1 MMERA
6 RLAVSAAVHEAAR
19 LWFWHAVGG
28 GCCCCC
34 CCCCF
39 SLDWL
44 GIVFVAVRAAAV
56 SLVFE
61 GIFAVLSS
69 RFMLFLR
76 CCYHREESV
85 NSAFASPFAVTTNI
99 LGGEADRQFQSFT
112 AGGLVYTSRT
122 DLERPCTWR
131 IRGVGGTAPKGPHRC
146 HSFRPRRSR
155 AEASSLHAVRGAAAH
170 VHLLSLDLDRH
181 APQLGVSN
189 FH

>member
-1 MMERA
+1 MKR
-6 RLAVSAAVHEAAR
+6 
-19 LWFWHAVGG
+19 HAFGSGMLLVVVVGG
-28 GCCCCC
+28 

-85 NSAFASPFAVTTNI
+85 NSAFATPFAVTTNI

-112 AGGLVYTSRT
+112 PGGLVYTSRT

-131 IRGVGGTAPKGPHRC
+131 SRGVGGTAPKGPHRC
-146 HSFRPRRSR
+146 HNFRPRRS
-155 AEASSLHAVRGAAAH
+155 APKQAARLQSGRS
-170 VHLLSLDLDRH
+170 VGRSGRSV
-181 APQLGVSN
+181 GYY
-189 FH
+189 